1 MDFVLFR
8 QKVLMY
14 WEVYVFQTDL
24 VVAYQ
29 RFVIV
34 VAVVIVLEENQDCEK
49 DEQVF
54 LVVEILVLI
63 VLIVVL
69 YMEVQH

>member
-34 VAVVIVLEENQDCEK
+34 VAGVIVLEENQDFEK
-49 DEQVF
+49 DDQVF
-54 LVVEILVLI
+54 LLL
-63 VLIVVL
+63 
-69 YMEVQH
+69 

>member
-1 MDFVLFR
+1 MNFVLFHR
-8 QKVLMY
+8 KVLMY

-29 RFVIV
+29 KVVIV
-34 VAVVIVLEENQDCEK
+34 VAVVIVLEENQDFEK

-54 LVVEILVLI
+54 LVL
-63 VLIVVL
+63 
-69 YMEVQH
+69 

>member
-34 VAVVIVLEENQDCEK
+34 VAGVIVLEENQDFEK

-54 LVVEILVLI
+54 LVL
-63 VLIVVL
+63 
-69 YMEVQH
+69 